1 MSATSPR
8 AVGPG
13 AVTAVIALS
22 GVVVS
27 LMQTLVVPILPMLPS
42 LLDASASDAS
52 WVITATLLAAAVV
65 TPIAGRLGDMY
76 GKRKVLIG
84 SLVAL
89 VAGSV
94 LCAVS
99 DGLVPVI
106 VGRVLQGLATGV
118 IPVGISMLRDT
129 LPAPRVGGAVA
140 LVSASLGV
148 GGAIGLPLS
157 AAIVENADWHV
168 LFWLAAGLGALCLAL
183 VVALLPAPPSR
194 AAERFDTPGAI
205 GLAVG
210 LVGLLL
216 PVTKG
221 GDWGWTSGTTLGLF
235 AASVLVLVGWAAYEM
250 RVAHPLVDLR
260 VTVRRPVLFTNL
272 ASVLVGFAMYA
283 MSLTLPQLLQSPAAT
298 GYGLGQSTLMAGLA
312 LAPGGLVMMALSPVS
327 TRITARHGARTSL
340 LIGVAVIGLGY
351 AVGLFLMA
359 EVWQI
364 VVTAVIVSGGVG
376 IAYAAMP
383 ALIMDAVPV
392 TETASAN
399 GVNALMRSIGTST
412 SSAVMAAILSN
423 MTLRLGPAEVPTE
436 NGFRVT
442 YGVAMGAAAVGV
454 LLTLAIP
461 RVRRTDGT
469 GGTREADGPGAAAG
483 SPADTSRTSSA
494 ARTSS
499 TSGTSSAARNPG
511 APNSGAPNSPGA
523 PTAPTSTEAR

>member
-1 MSATSPR
+1 MSATSTR

-13 AVTAVIALS
+13 VVTAVIALS

-27 LMQTLVVPILPMLPS
+27 LMQTLVVPIIPQLPR
-42 LLDASASDAS
+42 LLDAEPSDAS

-65 TPIAGRLGDMY
+65 TPISGRLGDMY
-76 GKRKVLIG
+76 GKRKVLIA
-84 SLVAL
+84 SLAAL
-89 VAGSV
+89 IVGSV

-99 DGLVPVI
+99 SGLVPVI

-118 IPVGISMLRDT
+118 VPVGISMLRDT

-148 GGAIGLPLS
+148 GGAVGLPVS
-157 AAIVENADWHV
+157 AAIVQHAHWHV
-168 LFWLAAGLGALCLAL
+168 LFWLSAGLGALCLAL
-183 VVALLPAPPSR
+183 VITLLPAPRSQAPG
-194 AAERFDTPGAI
+194 RFDSLGAV

-210 LVGLLL
+210 LLCLLL

-221 GDWGWTSGTTLGLF
+221 GDWGWTSGGTLGLF
-235 AASVLVLVGWAAYEM
+235 AGGTVVLVLWAVYET
-250 RVAHPLVDLR
+250 RVPQPLVDLR

-283 MSLTLPQLLQSPAAT
+283 MSLTLPQLLQSPEAT

-327 TRITARHGARTSL
+327 TRITARHGARASL
-340 LIGVAVIGLGY
+340 LIGVAVIGVGY
-351 AVGLFLMA
+351 GAGLLLMS

-364 VVTAVIVSGGVG
+364 VVMSMIVSAGVG

-412 SSAVMAAILSN
+412 SSAVMAAVLAN
-423 MTLRLGPAEVPTE
+423 MTMRLGPAEVPTE
-436 NGFRVT
+436 HGFRVT
-442 YGVAMGAAAVGV
+442 YVVAMLAAAVGL

-461 RVRRTDGT
+461 RPRRSP
-469 GGTREADGPGAAAG
+469 GPPVPAPAAG
-483 SPADTSRTSSA
+483 SAATPTTAPAGAPENTPSSA
-494 ARTSS
+494 DPR
-499 TSGTSSAARNPG
+499 
-511 APNSGAPNSPGA
+511 
-523 PTAPTSTEAR
+523 

>member
-8 AVGPG
+8 TVGPG
-13 AVTAVIALS
+13 VVTGVIALS

-27 LMQTLVVPILPMLPS
+27 LMQTLVVPIIPQLPR
-42 LLDASASDAS
+42 LLDAEPSDAS

-76 GKRKVLIG
+76 GKRKVLVG
-84 SLVAL
+84 SLVSL

-99 DGLVPVI
+99 DALIPVI

-118 IPVGISMLRDT
+118 IPVGISMLRDV
-129 LPAPRVGGAVA
+129 LPAERVGGAVA

-168 LFWLAAGLGALCLAL
+168 LFWLAAGLGAACLAL

-194 AAERFDTPGAI
+194 AAERFDTVGAA
-205 GLAVG
+205 GLAAG
-210 LVGLLL
+210 LVLLLL

-221 GDWGWTSGTTLGLF
+221 GDWGWTSGSTLGLF
-235 AASVLVLVGWAAYEM
+235 AGGVVVLVLWAAYEM
-250 RVAHPLVDLR
+250 RVAQPLVDLR

-272 ASVLVGFAMYA
+272 ASILVGFAMYA
-283 MSLTLPQLLQSPAAT
+283 MSLTLPQLLQSPEAT

-312 LAPGGLVMMALSPVS
+312 LAPGGLVMMALSPIS

-340 LIGVAVIGLGY
+340 LIGVGVIGLGY

-423 MTLRLGPAEVPTE
+423 MTLRLGPVEVPTE
-436 NGFRVT
+436 DGFRVT
-442 YGVAMGAAAVGV
+442 YVVAMVAAAVGL

-461 RVRRTDGT
+461 RVVRATAAT
-469 GGTREADGPGAAAG
+469 GAAPQAPG
-483 SPADTSRTSSA
+483 PTPASAPADLP
-494 ARTSS
+494 
-499 TSGTSSAARNPG
+499 GTTT
-511 APNSGAPNSPGA
+511 
-523 PTAPTSTEAR
+523 PTETR